1 MSFANHTLKES
12 NYEEQ
17 ISQESEAL
25 EENSDKN
32 NLKTL
37 MILVPIIVPVI
48 FSFIIIIGFIGN
60 SLVVI
65 VIIFNKSIRTT
76 TNILILNLAVS
87 YNPGE

>member
-1 MSFANHTLKES
+1 MSTTNHTLKES
-12 NYEEQ
+12 DYEEQ
-17 ISQESEAL
+17 IGEESGAL

-32 NLKTL
+32 HLKTL

-48 FSFIIIIGFIGN
+48 FSFIIIVGFIGN

-87 YNPGE
+87 NNLDY